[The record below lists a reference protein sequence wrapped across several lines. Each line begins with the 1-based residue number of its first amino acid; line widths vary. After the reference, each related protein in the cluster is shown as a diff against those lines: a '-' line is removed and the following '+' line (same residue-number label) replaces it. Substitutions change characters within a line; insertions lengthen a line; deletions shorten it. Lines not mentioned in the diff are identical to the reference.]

1 MFGSFLHSGIYYL
14 ADGLVLG
21 LLLFIVWR
29 GLWQRLL
36 APSLYLLALL
46 LIDGFARRY
55 VLYHFGEKSL
65 QWFYFYWLTDI
76 VLALGAFLLIC
87 TFFQRACANEAKMWH
102 FVRLFLVFVFIL
114 VLGISAFSL
123 SRNYGNIYGQFM
135 MEFQQDLYFTCLV
148 LNTLVYI
155 LVQQLEA
162 ADDELSL
169 LVSGMGLQFA
179 GPAANLA
186 LVFLTGGQQYANA
199 LMTYLSP
206 LCTLGMLIT
215 WFYTVVRMS
224 KPVELSSS
232 KKLAKVRTGMPIL
245 QLHRG

>member
-1 MFGSFLHSGIYYL
+1 MLASFLHSGIYYL
-14 ADGLVLG
+14 ADGLALG
-21 LLLFIVWR
+21 LLLLIVWR

-36 APSLYLLALL
+36 APSLYLFALL

-55 VLYHFGEKSL
+55 VLYHFGVSSHEYY
-65 QWFYFYWLTDI
+65 YFYWLTDI
-76 VLALGAFLLIC
+76 ALALGAFLLIC
-87 TFFQRACANEAKMWH
+87 TFFQRACANETKMWH
-102 FVRLFLVFVFIL
+102 FIRLFLIFVFIL

-123 SRNYGNIYGQFM
+123 SRNYSNIYGQFM

-186 LVFLTGGQQYANA
+186 LVFLTSGHQYANA

-215 WFYTVVRMS
+215 WFYAVVKVS
-224 KPVELSSS
+224 GPVALPSSL
-232 KKLAKVRTGMPIL
+232 KLAPARMAVPIP
-245 QLHRG
+245 R